1 MIQRLLTAAVLLAAA
16 SSAFADDLDISCG
29 STPDACG
36 QAFHRV
42 AKDIAATLNYK
53 IVAPAE
59 ATGLLGFGIAA
70 IGSYVPTEHKSDW
83 ETLTG
88 DKVGQLGTAGVVVN
102 KGLPYGRSEEHT
114 SELQSLI
121 RISY

>member
-59 ATGLLGFGIAA
+59 ATGLLGFGIAS
-70 IGSYVPTEHKSDW
+70 IGSYVPTEHQS
-83 ETLTG
+83 
-88 DKVGQLGTAGVVVN
+88 
-102 KGLPYGRSEEHT
+102 RSEERRVGKECVRT
-114 SELQSLI
+114 C
-121 RISY
+121 RDRW